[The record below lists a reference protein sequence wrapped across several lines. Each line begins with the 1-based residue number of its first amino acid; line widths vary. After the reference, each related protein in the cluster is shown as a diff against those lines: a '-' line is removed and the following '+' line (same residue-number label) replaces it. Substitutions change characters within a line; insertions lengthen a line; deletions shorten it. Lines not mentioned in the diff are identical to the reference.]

1 MKLSRALATVALV
14 FALAGCAPQLEEA
27 IQDQSPSPS
36 PSAEP
41 SIESS
46 AQPEPQESQPEPQE
60 SQPDSTP
67 SPCSSEALTGIQESI
82 SSQTR
87 AFALED
93 FELAYSFASPNFR
106 QNVNLQAFVNVI
118 SSSYGPLLSSSEL
131 QFSECLS
138 NEKGSIGLIDVRFV
152 EDGAELYG
160 LRYLMVVTDEGWRVE
175 GASNLQLVASGS

>member
-1 MKLSRALATVALV
+1 MKLSRALATVLLA
-14 FALAGCAPQLEEA
+14 FALAGCAPQLQEA
-27 IQDQSPSPS
+27 IQDQSPAPS

-46 AQPEPQESQPEPQE
+46 AQPETQEA
-60 SQPDSTP
+60 QPDSAP

-82 SSQTR
+82 SSQTE

-106 QNVNLQAFVNVI
+106 QNVNLQSFVGVI

-138 NEKGSIGLIDVRFV
+138 NEQESVGLIDVRFV
-152 EDGAELYG
+152 EGGAELYG
-160 LRYLMVVTDEGWRVE
+160 LRYLMVATDEGWRVE